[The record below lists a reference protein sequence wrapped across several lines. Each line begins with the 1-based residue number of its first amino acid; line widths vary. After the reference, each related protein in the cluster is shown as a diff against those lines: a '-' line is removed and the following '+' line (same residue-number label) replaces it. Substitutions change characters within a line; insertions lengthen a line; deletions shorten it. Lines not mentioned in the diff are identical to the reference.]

1 MYYPRFT
8 KAIIHHFITKDKS
21 VSMRNRMFMHTAQ
34 ADNILGPMRFFSK
47 FDDFQVYGAL
57 LPNRMT
63 NQQMRDSDAYKSYLA
78 YATGAAS
85 PKMKRKLKK
94 PASPLKK
101 RTLVTVEE
109 EEPEPAKKNKPKKAP
124 AKVARRKGIN
134 LLSEA
139 AYIEEAQ
146 LKKALKRSKREISI
160 HKAGGSSEG
169 ANFELEV
176 PDEPKGKSI
185 DTSKCHGLKPGV
197 PDVSTTNSSESEN
210 ESWGNSG
217 DEANEQSDDKRTES
231 DNEPTETDN
240 PKTSYD
246 EEETQDDEFV
256 HTPEDYVPTD
266 DERNDESNDVTEEE
280 YERINEELYGDV
292 NVSLTD
298 VEPADK
304 EKDDKE
310 MTVAGHVNVNQEG
323 SVDTKVVSMLDIN
336 VQHEV
341 PRTSPLLTI
350 PVSVITEHN
359 VINPPKTVITASATT
374 ISSLLTSLFPHLR
387 QSTPILTPT
396 TTEAT
401 TSTTAVSESKTLADI

>member
-1 MYYPRFT
+1 MW
-8 KAIIHHFITKDKS
+8 
-21 VSMRNRMFMHTAQ
+21 
-34 ADNILGPMRFFSK
+34 G
-47 FDDFQVYGAL
+47 GAGETDGR
-57 LPNRMT
+57 PVP
-63 NQQMRDSDAYKSYLA
+63 AA
-78 YATGAAS
+78 VATGEL
-85 PKMKRKLKK
+85 R
-94 PASPLKK
+94 
-101 RTLVTVEE
+101 
-109 EEPEPAKKNKPKKAP
+109 
-124 AKVARRKGIN
+124 AKVCAAVWTDARGARGE
-134 LLSEA
+134 LRYPERA
-139 AYIEEAQ
+139 
-146 LKKALKRSKREISI
+146 RG
-160 HKAGGSSEG
+160 AGGGCAGVRGGWRDQCWGGQARGLEGRTRTGQRARGGEVLGGVAGGRRGDRRGG

-185 DTSKCHGLKPGV
+185 DTSKGHGLKPGV

-217 DEANEQSDDKRTES
+217 DEADEQSDDKRTES

-310 MTVAGHVNVNQEG
+310 MTVVGHINVNQEG
-323 SVDTKVVSMLDIN
+323 AVDTKVVSMLDIN

-350 PVSVITEHN
+350 PVFVITEHN
-359 VINPPKTVITASATT
+359 VINPPETVTTALAIT
-374 ISSLLTSLFPHLR
+374 ISSLLTLLFPHLR

-401 TSTTAVSESKTLADI
+401 TSTTAVSESKTLAYLRLRVTDLEKDVKELKDVDNSTKVISKIQFEVPKSVIEYPRSSLDDAMHKVI